1 MIDIPYNLGDEYEYR
16 IFTILKKKGLIP
28 TDARRAGAGG
38 GSDAYFI
45 HRGKRY
51 NLEIKKDLQADYGQ
65 KMLRWSRDQGWCWS
79 VDDETTR
86 LYTSVGALNY
96 INDIDYTPKKFTIPN
111 REITYAMK
119 KEDQAKFENK
129 MPIPSVSLSRF
140 YNEKK
145 CYYLQIGD
153 GFGLYHMG
161 EDIAS
166 LRTPEFNGTFR
177 LRFRAKTIH
186 SDPVWNYGFYGVL
199 KIEKKPTISHYSI
212 DPIRTQKFPPIM
224 P

>member
-1 MIDIPYNLGDEYEYR
+1 MSDIPFNLGDAYEYR
-16 IFTILKKKGLIP
+16 IFTILKKKELIP
-28 TDARRAGAGG
+28 LDAERAGAGG

-45 HRGKRY
+45 NSGKRY

-65 KMLRWSRDQGWCWS
+65 KMLRWSKDQGWYWS

-96 INDIDYTPKKFTIPN
+96 INDIGYTPNKFTRPN

-119 KEDQAKFENK
+119 KEDQENFENK
-129 MPIPSVSLSRF
+129 MPIPSESLSRF
-140 YNEKK
+140 YNEKN
-145 CYYLQIGD
+145 CHYLQIGD

-161 EDIAS
+161 EDTARLI
-166 LRTPEFNGTFR
+166 TPEFDGAFR
-177 LRFRAKTIH
+177 LRFRAKTIR

-199 KIEKKPTISHYSI
+199 KIEKKPTISH
-212 DPIRTQKFPPIM
+212 
-224 P
+224 